1 MESNKDFISI
11 ISKKKSF
18 KIPISPGDYITK
30 ITITTKNNESF
41 DIKASDFNI
50 DGIDSDSD
58 SDSGDEVE
66 NRNNILRRVF
76 DYLRETCG
84 DCPYDDPY
92 YYFKENIYNDGNGY
106 QLMHN
111 TRSQMRGYRSSSFNF
126 NLFNSVYHKELYNRI
141 DIVKYKMNDI
151 YPGCNDYIVKTKDNY
166 KLVIKLQDEFKNKY
180 LTYDY
185 LKCFGYNH
193 VAQILHS
200 KDYYDGRFWLD
211 ELTED
216 FETMMILVNG
226 VFEKII
232 YNNDNIFII
241 NDEEKKQ
248 ILFHFLYEYYI
259 ELENILDGV
268 EEFDICN

>member
-1 MESNKDFISI
+1 
-11 ISKKKSF
+11 
-18 KIPISPGDYITK
+18 
-30 ITITTKNNESF
+30 
-41 DIKASDFNI
+41 
-50 DGIDSDSD
+50 
-58 SDSGDEVE
+58 
-66 NRNNILRRVF
+66 
-76 DYLRETCG
+76 
-84 DCPYDDPY
+84 
-92 YYFKENIYNDGNGY
+92 
-106 QLMHN
+106 MHN